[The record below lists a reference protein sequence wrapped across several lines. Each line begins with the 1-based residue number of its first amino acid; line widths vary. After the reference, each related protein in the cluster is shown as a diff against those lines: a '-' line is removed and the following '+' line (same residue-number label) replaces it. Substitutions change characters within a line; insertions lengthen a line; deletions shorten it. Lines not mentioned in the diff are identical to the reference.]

1 MKINGKDNYLVTHV
15 LQNISE
21 NEKPFGMTQGRV
33 NADHLDFWMN
43 CPFNEQQFCS

>member
-21 NEKPFGMTQGRV
+21 NEKPFGMAWGRV